1 MAETPQEPQVE
12 PWLRGTHTDV
22 EPVRRAVLHALELAR
37 EDVVRWCGSLDSEAL
52 EAEPL
57 GLPSAAFQVRHI
69 ARSLDRLMTYAEG
82 RALTDEQLL
91 ALRSEH
97 VDGGDSMREFTR
109 AIDRAVERL
118 LAFSPEQFGKPRG
131 VGRALLPTTVA
142 GLLIHIAEHTQRHVG
157 QAITT
162 AKVVL
167 ALRESEAS

>member
-1 MAETPQEPQVE
+1 MSETQVE
-12 PWLRGTHTDV
+12 PWLRATHTDV

-37 EDVVRWCGSLDSEAL
+37 EDVVRWCGPLDRDAS

-69 ARSLDRLMTYAEG
+69 ARSLDRLLTYAEG
-82 RALTDEQLL
+82 RSLTEEQLL
-91 ALRSEH
+91 ALRQER
-97 VDGGDSMREFTR
+97 VAGGDTLREFTEAVDL
-109 AIDRAVERL
+109 AIDRL
-118 LAFSPEQFGKPRG
+118 LAFAPEQFAESRG

-162 AKVVL
+162 AKVVV
-167 ALRESEAS
+167 AIRDAERS